1 METFDNVWDALEN
14 DPAKARN
21 LTMRSD
27 LMIEIRRA
35 IDDRGLKQK
44 EAAEIMQV
52 TQPRVSALVKGNIHD
67 FKIDMLL
74 EMAYRMGIEVSL
86 KFAA

>member
-1 METFDNVWDALEN
+1 M
-14 DPAKARN
+14 
-21 LTMRSD
+21 
-27 LMIEIRRA
+27 
-35 IDDRGLKQK
+35 
-44 EAAEIMQV
+44 
-52 TQPRVSALVKGNIHD
+52 TQPRLRTLVKGNIHD

>member
-1 METFDNVWDALEN
+1 MEKFDNVWDALED

-27 LMIEIRRA
+27 IMIEIRRA
-35 IDDRGLKQK
+35 IEERNLKQA
-44 EAAEIMQV
+44 EAAAIMKV
-52 TQPRVSALVKGNIHD
+52 TQPRVSALVKGNIND

-74 EMAYRMGIEVSL
+74 EMAYRMNIEVSL

>member
-1 METFDNVWDALEN
+1 METFDNVWDALES

-35 IDDRGLKQK
+35 IEDRGLKQT
-44 EAAEIMQV
+44 EAADIMQV
-52 TQPRVSALVKGNIHD
+52 TQPRVSSLVKGNVND